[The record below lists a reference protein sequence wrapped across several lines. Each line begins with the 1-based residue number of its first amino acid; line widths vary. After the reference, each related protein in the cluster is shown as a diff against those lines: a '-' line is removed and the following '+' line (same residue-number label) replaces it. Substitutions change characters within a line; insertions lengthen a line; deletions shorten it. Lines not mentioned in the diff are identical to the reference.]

1 MRAPLAVLATL
12 LLAPLAL
19 GQGHT
24 HETGDGMAMV
34 LHDGPDDGRAVVGGR
49 THFGFA
55 LIGPDGAPVVHRNAR
70 IDVFLGGEQV
80 FGTEDAHEY
89 DGLMSLDVT
98 FTKPGRYQVVA
109 SSDKMVVGI
118 FEGEAVAAPLRET
131 RIEHDAAAGTL
142 ALYDEAGL
150 VEHADLDV
158 ELRRAG
164 DERLV
169 QRFHL
174 HVHDAPA
181 AFSLAG
187 PPGGYVLRVVGYEA
201 FPTGRD
207 GDIATATGEF
217 PVTLGPVPTPAA
229 PAVPAVPGVLRPTG
243 ASATSGG
250 FALHGTF
257 DPQNQV
263 GVGQPIRLAGLLVN
277 ETGMPVAHVDYAFQ
291 VKGPTGVLFSSA
303 SLHEYDGVFEHVL
316 VPDAPGAY
324 DATLT
329 ATLDGAE
336 LAIPYQFQVVPPAA
350 PIAGAGVGTV
360 SIAGLDEVVAGAAT
374 ELTFRIAGPQG
385 PVQHSEVDVALYHDG
400 EAPVYAFKLH
410 THESGETKALVV
422 FPHGG
427 DWSIRVDP
435 IPTLPQA
442 VVFEG
447 PGGPR
452 APLVFAVSVP
462 EADATG
468 ALPGAVEGEA
478 AARAVPLGAAFVLI
492 AAALVGMMLPRR
504 E

>member
-1 MRAPLAVLATL
+1 MRIPLAVLATL

-34 LHDGPDDGRAVVGGR
+34 LHDGPEDGRAVVGGR

-70 IDVFLGGEQV
+70 IDVFLDGAQV

-109 SSDKMVVGI
+109 SSEKMVVGV

-142 ALYDEAGL
+142 ALFDADGL

-207 GDIATATGEF
+207 GDVATATAEF

-263 GVGQPIRLAGLLVN
+263 GVGQPIRLAALLVN

-291 VKGPTGVLFSSA
+291 VKGPTGVLFSST

-316 VPDAPGAY
+316 VPDAPGTY

-336 LAIPYQFQVVPPAA
+336 LSIPYQFQVVPPAA

-360 SIAGLDEVVAGAAT
+360 SITGLDAVVAGAPT
-374 ELTFRIAGPQG
+374 ELTFLIAGPQG
-385 PVQHSEVDVALYHDG
+385 PVQHSEVDVAVYHEG
-400 EAPVYAFKLH
+400 EAPVYTFKLH
-410 THESGETKALVV
+410 THASGETRAVLV

-427 DWSIRVDP
+427 DWSLRVDP

-452 APLVFAVSVP
+452 APLVFAASV
-462 EADATG
+462 ADAGTMGDAQDALADG
-468 ALPGAVEGEA
+468 APV
-478 AARAVPLGAAFVLI
+478 RAVPLAAGLVLV
-492 AAALVGMMLPRR
+492 AAGLLAVMLPRR